1 LFFADQDGYAGD
13 GKLGGEAEVS
23 TQVIS
28 VTAMKISVIT
38 VTYNS
43 AKTIADTMVSVG
55 MQSYADIE
63 HLVIDGA
70 SIDSTLKI
78 VRSHMRPQTRLIS
91 ESDDGIYAAMN
102 KGLALASGEV
112 VGFLNSDDL
121 YADAYVLEKVA
132 NAFQDPAVEA
142 CYADLVYVSQDNR
155 RVVRYW
161 RSRSFIKGDF
171 AKGWCPAH
179 PTFYMR
185 KSVIDRLG
193 LFDRSYKLAA
203 DVEFMMRYLERGQ
216 IRSVYIPH
224 VLVRMRVGGATN
236 QSWKNIWKQNS
247 EIFSGL
253 RKNSVAF
260 STVKFLILKV
270 FSRAQQYFLG
280 IYLRKY
286 LALRFLENS

>member
-1 LFFADQDGYAGD
+1 
-13 GKLGGEAEVS
+13 VS
-23 TQVIS
+23 TQVIPA
-28 VTAMKISVIT
+28 TPMTISVIT

-43 AKTIADTMVSVG
+43 AKTVADTMVSVA

-70 SIDSTLKI
+70 SKDNTLEI
-78 VRSHMRPQTRLIS
+78 VRSHARSQTRLIS
-91 ESDDGIYAAMN
+91 ESDDGIYDAMN
-102 KGLALASGEV
+102 KGLVLASGEV

-121 YADAYVLEKVA
+121 YADASVLEKVA

-161 RSRSFIKGDF
+161 KSRSFIKGDF

-179 PTFYMR
+179 PTFYVR
-185 KSVIDRLG
+185 KSVIERLG
-193 LFDRSYKLAA
+193 LFDKSYKLAA

-224 VLVRMRVGGATN
+224 ILVRMRVGGATN
-236 QSWKNIWKQNS
+236 QSWRNIRQQNS
-247 EIFSGL
+247 EIFSAL

-260 STVKFLILKV
+260 SAVNFWMLKV
-270 FSRAQQYFLG
+270 LSRVWQYIFG
-280 IYLRKY
+280 FIFKKKIS
-286 LALRFLENS
+286 F

>member
-1 LFFADQDGYAGD
+1 M
-13 GKLGGEAEVS
+13 S
-23 TQVIS
+23 TQVIP
-28 VTAMKISVIT
+28 VTPMTISVIT

-43 AKTIADTMVSVG
+43 AKTVADTMVSLA

-70 SIDSTLKI
+70 STDGTLEI
-78 VRSHMRPQTRLIS
+78 VRTHARSQTRLIS
-91 ESDDGIYAAMN
+91 ESDGGIYDAMN
-102 KGLALASGEV
+102 KGLVLASGEI

-121 YADAYVLEKVA
+121 YADASVLEKIA

-142 CYADLVYVSQDNR
+142 CYADLVYVSQNNR

-161 RSRSFIKGDF
+161 KSRSFIKGDF

-179 PTFYMR
+179 PTFYVRM
-185 KSVIDRLG
+185 SVIERLG

-203 DVEFMMRYLERGQ
+203 DVELMMRYLERGQ

-224 VLVRMRVGGATN
+224 ILVRMRVGGATN
-236 QSWKNIWKQNS
+236 QSWRNIRQQNS
-247 EIFSGL
+247 EIFLAL

-260 STVKFLILKV
+260 SAVNFWMLKISNRV
-270 FSRAQQYFLG
+270 WQYIFG
-280 IYLRKY
+280 FIFNKKI
-286 LALRFLENS
+286 SS